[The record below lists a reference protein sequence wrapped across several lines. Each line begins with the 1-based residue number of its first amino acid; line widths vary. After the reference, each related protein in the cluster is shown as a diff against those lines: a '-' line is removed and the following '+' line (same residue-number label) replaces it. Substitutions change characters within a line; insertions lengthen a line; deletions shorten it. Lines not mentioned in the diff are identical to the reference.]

1 MTTMA
6 NSGTS
11 TPDSMPP
18 LASASDSEEELC
30 FGQDALSESS
40 NDSDEEFP
48 FLQSMDKEAQQRFIA
63 WMTQALASMRRNGG
77 NLHVA
82 APCSSFPKAL
92 QRYVLS
98 EPDPEMAPFI
108 NSDIDYDSDQPEA
121 EFSDFGGDDQPET
134 EPIRRRLK
142 TIIEDK
148 WLIEDVDCLPDDQQL
163 MLDWLHTTQ
172 V

>member
-1 MTTMA
+1 MA

-48 FLQSMDKEAQQRFIA
+48 FLQSMDQ
-63 WMTQALASMRRNGG
+63 TQALASMLRICG
-77 NLHVA
+77 NIHVA

>member
-1 MTTMA
+1 MA

-48 FLQSMDKEAQQRFIA
+48 FLQSMDEEARQRFIA
-63 WMTQALASMRRNGG
+63 WTTRALASMRRNGG

-92 QRYVLS
+92 QRYMLS

-134 EPIRRRLK
+134 EP
-142 TIIEDK
+142 TNNNK